1 MHSHEIF
8 KQLLKKVS
16 AKQVAG
22 DLGLSLS
29 LVYKWAEP
37 PQEGS
42 GAANPLDRIDAIMK
56 MTGDTTFAQWICGRA
71 GGFFIKNPEPKPQP
85 YELIP
90 AMNNIVQE
98 FADLLAVI
106 STAAADSQITPD
118 EARAI
123 RDRWEQLKSV
133 TEGFVRAG
141 EEGKLPSVAAAH
153 GLAKAPGGPERNL
166 K

>member
-1 MHSHEIF
+1 MQSHEVF

-37 PQEGS
+37 PAEGS
-42 GAANPLDRIDAIMK
+42 GAVNPLDRLDAIMK
-56 MTGDTTFAQWICGRA
+56 LSGDTAFAQWICERA
-71 GGFFIKNPEPKPQP
+71 GGFFIRNPQPKPHA
-85 YELIP
+85 YDLIP
-90 AMNNIVQE
+90 ATNNIVQE

-106 STAAADSQITPD
+106 TTAAADSKITPE
-118 EARAI
+118 EARMI
-123 RDRWEQLKSV
+123 RDRWEELKSV

-141 EEGKLPSVAAAH
+141 EEGKLPPNTTTQA
-153 GLAKAPGGPERNL
+153 LAKSLPAPER
-166 K
+166 KT